1 MCSRFLDNLIHAL
14 RQKLID
20 NEKCQFAFSGLYLF
34 CQRGGFA
41 INLVQTNENSA
52 IKLSML
58 VITDMNDSGSRQR
71 ISLGEAFVA
80 NTLQIVSKTRGAPLY
95 V

>member
-1 MCSRFLDNLIHAL
+1 MSVC
-14 RQKLID
+14 
-20 NEKCQFAFSGLYLF
+20 LF
-34 CQRGGFA
+34 GIVSLLPEGWFA

-80 NTLQIVSKTRGAPLY
+80 NTLQVVSKTRGARTLY

>member
-1 MCSRFLDNLIHAL
+1 MSVCLFGIVSLLP
-14 RQKLID
+14 
-20 NEKCQFAFSGLYLF
+20 EGGL
-34 CQRGGFA
+34 A

-80 NTLQIVSKTRGAPLY
+80 NTLQVVSKTRGARTLY

>member
-1 MCSRFLDNLIHAL
+1 MSVC
-14 RQKLID
+14 
-20 NEKCQFAFSGLYLF
+20 LF
-34 CQRGGFA
+34 GIVSLLPEGGFA

-58 VITDMNDSGSRQR
+58 EITDMNDSGSRQR

>member
-1 MCSRFLDNLIHAL
+1 MSVCLFGIVSLLPEGGICD
-14 RQKLID
+14 
-20 NEKCQFAFSGLYLF
+20 QFSTDQREF
-34 CQRGGFA
+34 CD
-41 INLVQTNENSA
+41 
-52 IKLSML
+52 KLSML

-80 NTLQIVSKTRGAPLY
+80 NTLQIVSKTSGAPLY

>member
-1 MCSRFLDNLIHAL
+1 MSVC
-14 RQKLID
+14 
-20 NEKCQFAFSGLYLF
+20 LF
-34 CQRGGFA
+34 GIVSLLLEGGFA